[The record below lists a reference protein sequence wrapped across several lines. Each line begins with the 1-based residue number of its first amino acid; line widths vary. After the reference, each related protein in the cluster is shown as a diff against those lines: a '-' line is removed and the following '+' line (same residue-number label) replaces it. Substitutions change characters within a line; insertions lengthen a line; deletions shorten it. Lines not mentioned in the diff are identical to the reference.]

1 MNPLYDDWLFVFIRD
16 WLPTMTFIV
25 FVLAI
30 VAIKISGEFDE

>member
-1 MNPLYDDWLFVFIRD
+1 MNPLYNDWLFVFIRD

-30 VAIKISGEFDE
+30 VIIKISGEFDE